1 MDGEFAEDIPLSNAM
16 DLDEKVKIC
25 NNDGEMDVDVCY
37 SDCRFSE
44 NSKMVNSI
52 GKVVLDL
59 KSLGFTSM
67 AEDAYASA
75 IFLLLKVS
83 LFMKFK
89 IWIFRFSSV
98 SYHFLFHL
106 YVALINCLCL
116 SIIFG

>member
-1 MDGEFAEDIPLSNAM
+1 MDGEFADDIPLSKDAV

-37 SDCRFSE
+37 NDRRFLE
-44 NSKMVNSI
+44 NSKMVNNI

-83 LFMKFK
+83 LYMKFK
-89 IWIFRFSSV
+89 IWIFRFSSL
-98 SYHFLFHL
+98 SYHLLFHL

-116 SIIFG
+116 RA